1 MEGKDK
7 EDVRKI
13 PMFGRIRSEFECLE
27 KQQKN
32 SNISKNSIIVQLLK
46 SIRYE
51 FQCLKGY
58 DRNSNAWKNIMKIPM
73 LGTMG

>member
-1 MEGKDK
+1 
-7 EDVRKI
+7 
-13 PMFGRIRSEFECLE
+13 MFGRIRSEFQCLEESEKKSNVWNNEIQE

-58 DRNSNAWKNIMKIPM
+58 YKNSNA
-73 LGTMG
+73 